1 VGRPVVTGQ
10 DPDCVYATA
19 GWGIH
24 DDRWMAALQ
33 SVGFRPRAVSL
44 GRDGDNVTELRA
56 AVATAA
62 EGGLPVIAGP
72 LHSVTRHLV
81 DLPITLVGLSWG
93 YDVDVL
99 ASEDA
104 TWLAQLD
111 GLVVDSS
118 ANAEFARR
126 QGLAGERIT
135 FLPWG
140 IDLSQFPMDGPRTPP
155 HDLGLPDDAQL
166 LVSLRAH
173 EPMYRVGDVVEAFI
187 AMAAGTPRAFLV
199 IGHAGTLTFGLAARI
214 EEAGLE
220 GRVRFIGLVPEGE
233 LAPLLRGATAYVTA
247 SQSDGTSV
255 TLLQAMACG
264 ALVIASATPGNLGW
278 IAEGDTG
285 LLFPVGDVAALSAC
299 LKRACGHDLA
309 LLSETARSTVERD
322 ANWFAN
328 LPRLREALDA
338 AARS

>member
-1 VGRPVVTGQ
+1 VTGHG
-10 DPDCVYATA
+10 PDCVYVTA

-33 SVGFRPRAVSL
+33 SVGFRPWAVSL
-44 GRDGDNVTELRA
+44 GRDVDDVSGLRA
-56 AVATAA
+56 AVAAAA
-62 EGGLPVIAGP
+62 ERGLPVLAGP
-72 LHSVTRHLV
+72 LHSVTRHLT
-81 DLPITLVGLSWG
+81 DLPIALVGLSWG

-104 TWLAQLD
+104 AWLGQLD
-111 GLVVDSS
+111 GLVADSA
-118 ANAEFARR
+118 ANAEFAQR

-140 IDLSQFPMDGPRTPP
+140 IDLSQFPMDGPRTTP
-155 HDLGLPDDAQL
+155 HDLGLPEDAQL

-173 EPMYRVGDVVEAFI
+173 EPMYRVGDVVDAFI
-187 AMAAGTPRAFLV
+187 AMAADTPRAALV
-199 IGHAGTLTFGLAARI
+199 LGHTGTLTFELAGLI

-220 GRVRFIGLVPEGE
+220 SRVHFLGLVPEGE

-264 ALVIASATPGNLGW
+264 APVIASTTPGNLGW

-285 LLFPVGDVAALSAC
+285 LLFPVGNIGALTRCLRQAC
-299 LKRACGHDLA
+299 ATSLPALA
-309 LLSETARSTVERD
+309 MNARSKVDREAD
-322 ANWFAN
+322 WSAN
-328 LPRLREALDA
+328 LPRLRKALHDA
-338 AARS
+338 THT